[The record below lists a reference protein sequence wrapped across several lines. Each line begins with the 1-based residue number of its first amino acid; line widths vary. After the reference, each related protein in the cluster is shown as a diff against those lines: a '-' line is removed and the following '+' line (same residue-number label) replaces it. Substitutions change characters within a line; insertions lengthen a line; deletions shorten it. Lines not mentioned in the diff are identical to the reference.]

1 MFRDINEER
10 TAKRALQNL
19 KQKGVATAYATEF

>member
-1 MFRDINEER
+1 MFRDINKKK

-19 KQKGVATAYATEF
+19 KQQDVATAYATEF